1 MISGKFSLFVNFTN
15 IRTPIL
21 ITIIFIYSWNQC
33 KCQGGIMGPQG
44 YSMEFSVK
52 NCFDSSAY
60 RKVQIPKTIRPNYI
74 FKGQRIWRSVSLENT
89 NNRQI
94 LNSGGKCAQ
103 LGLFEIIKFG
113 LLEKKLHAFN
123 TDDPVGKNAQA
134 LKETEVVNLLRY
146 SYSDTVTVFDAN
158 GEEKKEI
165 NAGRNYLLGKDI
177 KSYLLKEDW
186 VMNSHTGKQEK
197 YIIAIAPLIY
207 DPKTERVAP
216 LFWLYY
222 PEWEGFF
229 ACFEAKNYYSQEK
242 ISFKEILNY
251 KYFISKID
259 KSSNIFDRDF
269 KTEHRGE
276 NNIQKDEGL
285 KEQLN
290 TNESDLFPH

>member
-1 MISGKFSLFVNFTN
+1 
-15 IRTPIL
+15 
-21 ITIIFIYSWNQC
+21 
-33 KCQGGIMGPQG
+33 MGPQG
-44 YSMEFSVK
+44 YAMEFSVK

-60 RKVQIPKTIRPNYI
+60 RRVPVTKTLRPNYL
-74 FKGQRIWRSVSLENT
+74 FRGQRIWRSISLENV

-123 TDDPVGKNAQA
+123 TDDPVGKNALP
-134 LKETEVVNLLRY
+134 LKETEIMSLLKY
-146 SYSDTVTVFDAN
+146 SNTDTITVFDAN
-158 GEEKKEI
+158 GDEKKEI
-165 NAGRNYLLGKDI
+165 NISRNYLLGKDI
-177 KSYLLKEDW
+177 KSFLLKEDW
-186 VMNSHTGKQEK
+186 VMNSNSGEQEK

-207 DPKTERVAP
+207 DSKTETVAP
-216 LFWLYY
+216 VFWLYY
-222 PEWEGFF
+222 PEWEGFL

-242 ISFKEILNY
+242 VSFKDILNN

-259 KSSNIFDRDF
+259 KSSNIFNRDF
-269 KTEHRGE
+269 KSEHRGE

-285 KEQLN
+285 KEQLQ